1 MEGSLYLIESFGKF
15 FEVGNTLEG
24 YDSVRWHLILNNLK
38 DFSVNIEVNYKTSYL
53 VRDYELFV
61 LLT

>member
-24 YDSVRWHLILNNLK
+24 YDSVR
-38 DFSVNIEVNYKTSYL
+38 
-53 VRDYELFV
+53 
-61 LLT
+61 

>member
-1 MEGSLYLIESFGKF
+1 
-15 FEVGNTLEG
+15 
-24 YDSVRWHLILNNLK
+24 
-38 DFSVNIEVNYKTSYL
+38 VNIEVNYKTSYL